1 VPATW
6 GVSFEKALGWGAY
19 VIAHAF
25 VAMLVIAAIG
35 IVQGFLSFIGDPKLF
50 DKVPIRYI
58 FDGMDVAILVGFF
71 ALTALEAV
79 WVFREQRR

>member
-19 VIAHAF
+19 VLAHAF
-25 VAMLVIAAIG
+25 VAVLLIAAIG
-35 IVQGFLSFIGDPKLF
+35 IVQEFLYLIGDPRLF
-50 DKVPIRYI
+50 DKIPIRYI

-71 ALTALEAV
+71 ALTALEAI